1 MKPFI
6 LKLEDDWRDIEYSKA
21 EYKPHDFLKEFEAK
35 KMFRPKSINGKKKL
49 LKVIVIIESNKNYS
63 ELISSTTE

>member
-21 EYKPHDFLKEFEAK
+21 EYKPHDFQKEFEAK

-49 LKVIVIIESNKNYS
+49 LKVIVIIETNKNYS